1 MTGTQKQPLR
11 YVTGVHCPECAVMI
25 DADSMNTKED
35 VALCRHC
42 GKLSNLWELSTCRR
56 SIEELL
62 KRPPSGCSL
71 EATDQVFVATVSLR
85 SIDKFI
91 LWSSTALFHNG
102 ITSILMTGPIGGLY
116 SNLIG
121 DLPTWYP
128 GVKMGRMQLNGQPM
142 GLDDVLLL
150 SLILIPFSVIGIVMA
165 GAALMYLYGKIRV
178 VIDEFD
184 SYVTTGVGFIQWKR
198 RFSPRHVQ
206 TVEIGKT
213 PWQSNVGEDRLI
225 ELKANPV
232 LKFGSKLNADQRAWL
247 RAVLRIA
254 LRPDLYKRQASS
266 IPELTW
272 LTRGAE

>member
-25 DADSMNTKED
+25 DADSMNFEQG
-35 VALCRHC
+35 VALCRQC

-71 EATDQVFVATVSLR
+71 DATDHVFVATVSLR
-85 SIDKFI
+85 SIDRFI
-91 LWSSTALFHNG
+91 LNLSVALFWNG
-102 ITSILMTGPIGGLY
+102 GNFTFVTLAIAGLY

-121 DLPTWYP
+121 DLPAWFP
-128 GVKMGRMQLNGQPM
+128 AVKMGRMQMNGRPM
-142 GLDDVLLL
+142 GIGDALFVFLL
-150 SLILIPFSVIGIVMA
+150 LIPFVAIGIGMA
-165 GAALMYLYGKIRV
+165 GAALMNLYGKIRV

-184 SYVTTGVGFIQWKR
+184 SYVTTGVGPIQWKR
-198 RFSPRHVQ
+198 RFSPRHVEA
-206 TVEIGKT
+206 VEVGKT
-213 PWQSNVGEDRLI
+213 PWQSNVGENRLI
-225 ELKANPV
+225 ELKADQV
-232 LKFGSKLNADQRAWL
+232 LKFGSMLNADQMAWL